1 MKQRVVL
8 VNKKSRRAS
17 TRKKHMWRDFEK
29 RDINPSILRYEHPS
43 VRANRKGKTGKRLI
57 VKIKGKI

>member
-8 VNKKSRRAS
+8 VNKKSNRAS

-29 RDINPSILRYEHPS
+29 RDVNPSVLRYEYPS
-43 VRANRKGKTGKRLI
+43 FRSSRKGKTGKRLI
-57 VKIKGKI
+57 IKIKGKI